1 MLKLYYTVS
10 SGYLDIQG
18 NYINSLGGFPSSTE
32 VPNDVFDNLF
42 DEISLSE
49 IKDVKTQYR
58 AIIIK
63 NESEEIIENIE
74 LWFEK
79 KDSNICSYQIGA
91 TLLSNDEQPFMEH
104 IPSVYSKPLYT
115 QLYDAIVDSKVSIGN
130 LNPGQMI
137 GLWLSRTVDKE
148 KALEEYNNVAE
159 EDLLHRSR
167 YKPIEKEKQE
177 TVDLKITWD

>member
-49 IKDVKTQYR
+49 IKDAKTQYR

-63 NESEEIIENIE
+63 NEGEEVIENIE

-115 QLYDAIVDSKVSIGN
+115 QLYDATVDSKVSIGN

-137 GLWLSRTVDKE
+137 GLWLSRTVNKE

-159 EDLLHRSR
+159 EDPLHRSR

-177 TVDLKITWD
+177 TVDLKIMWD

>member
-49 IKDVKTQYR
+49 IKNVKTQYR
-58 AIIIK
+58 AIVIK
-63 NESEEIIENIE
+63 NEGEEIVENIE

-91 TLLSNDEQPFMEH
+91 TLFSNDEQPFMEH

-115 QLYDAIVDSKVSIGN
+115 QLYDATIDSKVSIGN

-159 EDLLHRSR
+159 EDPLHRSR

>member
-115 QLYDAIVDSKVSIGN
+115 QLYDATVDSKVSIGN

-137 GLWLSRTVDKE
+137 GLWLSRTVNKE

-159 EDLLHRSR
+159 EDPLHRSR

-177 TVDLKITWD
+177 TVDLKIMWD

>member
-115 QLYDAIVDSKVSIGN
+115 QLYDATVDSKVSIGN

-159 EDLLHRSR
+159 EDPLHRSR

-177 TVDLKITWD
+177 TVDLKITWN

>member
-63 NESEEIIENIE
+63 NESEEVIENIE

-115 QLYDAIVDSKVSIGN
+115 QLYDATVDSKVSIGN

-159 EDLLHRSR
+159 EDPLHRSR

-177 TVDLKITWD
+177 TVDLKIMWD

>member
-91 TLLSNDEQPFMEH
+91 TLLSNE
-104 IPSVYSKPLYT
+104 
-115 QLYDAIVDSKVSIGN
+115 IG
-130 LNPGQMI
+130 
-137 GLWLSRTVDKE
+137 RAHV
-148 KALEEYNNVAE
+148 
-159 EDLLHRSR
+159 
-167 YKPIEKEKQE
+167 
-177 TVDLKITWD
+177 

>member
-115 QLYDAIVDSKVSIGN
+115 QLYGATVDSKVSIGN

-159 EDLLHRSR
+159 EDPFHRSR

-177 TVDLKITWD
+177 TVDLKIIWD

>member
-115 QLYDAIVDSKVSIGN
+115 QLYDATVDSKVSIDN

-159 EDLLHRSR
+159 PDPFHRSR

>member
-115 QLYDAIVDSKVSIGN
+115 QLYDATVDSKVSIGN

-137 GLWLSRTVDKE
+137 GLWLLRTVDKE

-159 EDLLHRSR
+159 EDPLHRSR

>member
-58 AIIIK
+58 AIIVK
-63 NESEEIIENIE
+63 NESEEVIENIE

-115 QLYDAIVDSKVSIGN
+115 QLYDATVDSKVSIGN

>member
-32 VPNDVFDNLF
+32 VPNDVFDNFF

-115 QLYDAIVDSKVSIGN
+115 QLYDATVDSKVSIGN

-159 EDLLHRSR
+159 EDPLHRSR

>member
-91 TLLSNDEQPFMEH
+91 TLLSNNEQSFMEH

-115 QLYDAIVDSKVSIGN
+115 QLYDATVDSKVSIGN

-159 EDLLHRSR
+159 EDPLHRSR

>member
-18 NYINSLGGFPSSTE
+18 NYTNSLGGFPSSTE

-49 IKDVKTQYR
+49 IKDAKTQYK
-58 AIIIK
+58 AIVIK
-63 NESEEIIENIE
+63 NEGEEVIENVE

-91 TLLSNDEQPFMEH
+91 TLLSNDEQSFMEQ

-115 QLYDAIVDSKVSIGN
+115 QLYDATVDSKVSIGN

-159 EDLLHRSR
+159 EDPLHRSR

>member
-115 QLYDAIVDSKVSIGN
+115 QLYDATVDSKVSIGN

-159 EDLLHRSR
+159 EDSLHRSR

>member
-18 NYINSLGGFPSSTE
+18 NYTNSLGGFPSSTE

-49 IKDVKTQYR
+49 IKDAKTQYK
-58 AIIIK
+58 AIVIK
-63 NESEEIIENIE
+63 NEGEEVIENVE

-79 KDSNICSYQIGA
+79 KDSNVCSYQIGA
-91 TLLSNDEQPFMEH
+91 TLLSNNEQPFMEQ

-115 QLYDAIVDSKVSIGN
+115 QLYDATVDSKVSIGN

-159 EDLLHRSR
+159 EDPLHRSR

>member
-115 QLYDAIVDSKVSIGN
+115 QLYDATVDSKVSIGN

-159 EDLLHRSR
+159 EDPLHRSR

-177 TVDLKITWD
+177 TVGLKITWD

>member
-58 AIIIK
+58 AIIVK
-63 NESEEIIENIE
+63 NESEEVIENIE

-177 TVDLKITWD
+177 TVDLKITWN

>member
-115 QLYDAIVDSKVSIGN
+115 QLYDATIDSKVSIGN

-159 EDLLHRSR
+159 LDPFHRSR

>member
-58 AIIIK
+58 AIIVK
-63 NESEEIIENIE
+63 NESEEVIENIE

-115 QLYDAIVDSKVSIGN
+115 QLYDATVDSKVSIGN

-137 GLWLSRTVDKE
+137 GLWLSRTADKE

-159 EDLLHRSR
+159 PDLFHRSR

>member
-49 IKDVKTQYR
+49 IKDAKTQYR
-58 AIIIK
+58 AIVIK
-63 NESEEIIENIE
+63 NESEEVIENIE

>member
-1 MLKLYYTVS
+1 
-10 SGYLDIQG
+10 
-18 NYINSLGGFPSSTE
+18 
-32 VPNDVFDNLF
+32 
-42 DEISLSE
+42 
-49 IKDVKTQYR
+49 
-58 AIIIK
+58 
-63 NESEEIIENIE
+63 
-74 LWFEK
+74 
-79 KDSNICSYQIGA
+79 
-91 TLLSNDEQPFMEH
+91 MEH

-115 QLYDAIVDSKVSIGN
+115 QLYDATVDSKVSIGN

-159 EDLLHRSR
+159 EDPLHRSR

>member
-18 NYINSLGGFPSSTE
+18 NYMNSLGGFPSSTE

-49 IKDVKTQYR
+49 IKDAKTQYR
-58 AIIIK
+58 AIVIK
-63 NESEEIIENIE
+63 NESEEVIENIE

-115 QLYDAIVDSKVSIGN
+115 QLYDATVDSKVSIGN

-148 KALEEYNNVAE
+148 KALIEYNSVAE
-159 EDLLHRSR
+159 PDPFHRSR

>member
-91 TLLSNDEQPFMEH
+91 NILSNDEQPFMEH

-115 QLYDAIVDSKVSIGN
+115 QLYDATVDSKVSIGN

-159 EDLLHRSR
+159 PDPFHRSR

>member
-91 TLLSNDEQPFMEH
+91 TLLSNDEQPFIEH

-115 QLYDAIVDSKVSIGN
+115 QLYDATVDSKVSIGN

-159 EDLLHRSR
+159 EDPLHRSR

>member
-1 MLKLYYTVS
+1 MLKLYYTVN

-49 IKDVKTQYR
+49 IKNVKTQYR
-58 AIIIK
+58 AIVIK
-63 NESEEIIENIE
+63 NEGEEIVENIE

-115 QLYDAIVDSKVSIGN
+115 QLYDATIDSKVSIGN

-159 EDLLHRSR
+159 EDPLHRSR

>member
-32 VPNDVFDNLF
+32 VPNDVFDNFF

-115 QLYDAIVDSKVSIGN
+115 QLYDATVDSKVSIGN

-137 GLWLSRTVDKE
+137 GLWLSRTADKE

-159 EDLLHRSR
+159 PDPFHRSR

>member
-58 AIIIK
+58 AIIVK
-63 NESEEIIENIE
+63 NESEEVIENIE

-104 IPSVYSKPLYT
+104 IPSVYSRPLYT
-115 QLYDAIVDSKVSIGN
+115 QLYDATVDSKVSIGN

-159 EDLLHRSR
+159 EDPLHRSR

>member
-63 NESEEIIENIE
+63 NESEEVIENIE

-115 QLYDAIVDSKVSIGN
+115 QLYDATVDSKVSIGN

-137 GLWLSRTVDKE
+137 GLWLSRTVNKE

-159 EDLLHRSR
+159 EDPLHRSR

-177 TVDLKITWD
+177 TVDLKIMWD

>member
-49 IKDVKTQYR
+49 IKDAKTQYR
-58 AIIIK
+58 AIVIK
-63 NESEEIIENIE
+63 NESEEVIENIE

-115 QLYDAIVDSKVSIGN
+115 QLYDAAVDSKVSIGN

-159 EDLLHRSR
+159 EDPLHRSR

-177 TVDLKITWD
+177 TVDLKIMWD

>member
-63 NESEEIIENIE
+63 NESEEVIENIE

>member
-58 AIIIK
+58 AIIVK
-63 NESEEIIENIE
+63 NESEEVIENIE

-159 EDLLHRSR
+159 PDPFHRSR

>member
-58 AIIIK
+58 AIVIK
-63 NESEEIIENIE
+63 NEGEEIVENIE

-115 QLYDAIVDSKVSIGN
+115 QLYDAAIDSKVSIGN

-148 KALEEYNNVAE
+148 KALEEYNNVVE
-159 EDLLHRSR
+159 EDPLHRSR

>member
-18 NYINSLGGFPSSTE
+18 NYTNSLGGFPSSTE

-49 IKDVKTQYR
+49 IKDAKTQYK
-58 AIIIK
+58 AIVIK
-63 NESEEIIENIE
+63 NEGEEVIENVE

-79 KDSNICSYQIGA
+79 KDSNVCSYQIGA
-91 TLLSNDEQPFMEH
+91 TLLSNDEQPFMEQ

-115 QLYDAIVDSKVSIGN
+115 QLYDATVDSKVSIGN

-159 EDLLHRSR
+159 EDPLHRSR

>member
-10 SGYLDIQG
+10 SGYLDIQN

-32 VPNDVFDNLF
+32 IPNDVFDNLF
-42 DEISLSE
+42 DEISISE
-49 IKDVKTQYR
+49 IKDTKTQYR
-58 AIIIK
+58 AIVIK
-63 NESEEIIENIE
+63 NEGESVLKNVE

-79 KDSNICSYQIGA
+79 KDSNICFYQIGA
-91 TLLSNDEQPFMEH
+91 TLLSNDEQPFMEQT
-104 IPSVYSKPLYT
+104 PSIYSKPLYT
-115 QLYDAIVDSKVSIGN
+115 QLFDATVDAKVSVGDIQPN
-130 LNPGQMI
+130 QMI

-159 EDLLHRSR
+159 PDPLHRSR
-167 YKPIEKEKQE
+167 YKPIEKVKQE